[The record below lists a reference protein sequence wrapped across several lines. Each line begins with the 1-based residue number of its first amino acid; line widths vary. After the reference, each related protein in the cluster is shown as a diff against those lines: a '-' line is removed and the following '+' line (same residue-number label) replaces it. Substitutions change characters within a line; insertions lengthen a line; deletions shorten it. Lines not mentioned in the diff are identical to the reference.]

1 MEEETLV
8 SRRSKRSTAGNRMQ
22 AALAEIAVEDLS
34 KEDAE
39 EDKDF
44 VVETYEEDAFESDFE
59 STDEEAVA
67 AAEQEPAENEE
78 KQARKDARSRFE
90 RTAAAAHARQKI
102 TFNPTATSEGAA
114 PSTPKTKPKRK
125 PRVSLGFAINA
136 ETGEVIAENDEDKD
150 GHNSESEAE
159 EGTVRTRTKRSSK
172 RQTTIQNTTDT
183 VKRYLKSEQQ
193 KALHPS
199 RKRSGN
205 NRRPTQSELLAR
217 ALDTEEGNLVD
228 HRDYL
233 KNEEEKR
240 QMRNKRDQVTVSGPL
255 LRWVSRAEEF
265 KVEVVE
271 EKEKEE
277 RPPGATPEY
286 VYNPY
291 LYTLHSASAYT
302 SQPSLPASTSS
313 VESSSTSMAL
323 KNWALRTPSTST
335 TPISTSAP
343 YSTPYPYPTQYNPSP
358 TLILDPTLSVDS
370 NTLQNSM
377 SSHPPAGTAAPS
389 STSKNLP
396 ISHPTPTSTATI
408 SQNLQYPQY
417 PNPYGYHISSTPA
430 LIPTSTSNPGS
441 GLVPS
446 SSPTTSTLLSI
457 PTPTPTPG
465 SNQPQPKNQNF
476 KTEKVARSY
485 LVHELSQDDEDNPKP
500 SWEETME
507 AMFGNHVKWG
517 EIKVYSTKNRPL
529 SRYIPTCPITGLP
542 AKYLDP
548 RTGVPFAN
556 IRAYKTLQRLRKE
569 LSVSSESS
577 GSEDDIAIDKDEGQ
591 VDVWD
596 EDLGCYIGAFE
607 GKFGDE
613 LEAETRNESDMIID
627 LT

>member
-22 AALAEIAVEDLS
+22 AALAEIAVEES

-67 AAEQEPAENEE
+67 AAEQEPVENEE
-78 KQARKDARSRFE
+78 KQARKDARSRLE
-90 RTAAAAHARQKI
+90 RAAAAAHARQKI
-102 TFNPTATSEGAA
+102 TFNPTATSEGAV
-114 PSTPKTKPKRK
+114 PSTPKTKSKRK

-136 ETGEVIAENDEDKD
+136 ETGEVIADNDEGKD

-193 KALHPS
+193 KALQPS

-271 EKEKEE
+271 EKEKEG
-277 RPPGATPEY
+277 RPPSATPEY

-302 SQPSLPASTSS
+302 SQPSWPASSSS
-313 VESSSTSMAL
+313 VESSSTSTAP
-323 KNWALRTPSTST
+323 KDWALRTPSTST

-343 YSTPYPYPTQYNPSP
+343 YSTPYPYPTQYNPSS
-358 TLILDPTLSVDS
+358 TLNSNPTLSVES
-370 NTLQNSM
+370 NTLQL
-377 SSHPPAGTAAPS
+377 HPTAGTAAPS
-389 STSKNLP
+389 STSKNPP
-396 ISHPTPTSTATI
+396 ISLLTPTSTATI

-417 PNPYGYHISSTPA
+417 SIPYGYHIPSTPA
-430 LIPTSTSNPGS
+430 LIPTSTSASNPGS
-441 GLVPS
+441 GPVSS
-446 SSPTTSTLLSI
+446 SSPTTSTS
-457 PTPTPTPG
+457 PTPG

-476 KTEKVARSY
+476 RTEKVARSY
-485 LVHELSQDDEDNPKP
+485 LVHELSQDDEDHPKP

-556 IRAYKTLQRLRKE
+556 VRAYKTLQRLRRE
-569 LSVSSESS
+569 LSARSETP
-577 GSEDDIAIDKDEGQ
+577 GSEDDIAIDKDEGH

-596 EDLGCYIGAFE
+596 EDLGCYIEAFE

-613 LEAETRNESDMIID
+613 LKAETRNESDMLID

>member
-44 VVETYEEDAFESDFE
+44 VVDTYEEDAFESDFE

-67 AAEQEPAENEE
+67 AAEQEPVENEE

-90 RTAAAAHARQKI
+90 RAAAAAHARQKI
-102 TFNPTATSEGAA
+102 TFNPTATSEGAV

-136 ETGEVIAENDEDKD
+136 ETGEVIADNDEDKD

-193 KALHPS
+193 KALQPS

-255 LRWVSRAEEF
+255 LKWVSRVEES
-265 KVEVVE
+265 KIEVVE

-277 RPPGATPEY
+277 RPPSATPEY

-302 SQPSLPASTSS
+302 SQPSWPASTSS
-313 VESSSTSMAL
+313 VERSSISTTP
-323 KNWALRTPSTST
+323 KDWALRTPSTST

-343 YSTPYPYPTQYNPSP
+343 YSTPYPYPTQYNPSS
-358 TLILDPTLSVDS
+358 TLNSNPTLSVDS
-370 NTLQNSM
+370 NTLQL
-377 SSHPPAGTAAPS
+377 HPTAGTAAPS
-389 STSKNLP
+389 STSKNPP
-396 ISHPTPTSTATI
+396 ISLLTPTSTATI

-417 PNPYGYHISSTPA
+417 SIPYGYHIPSTPA
-430 LIPTSTSNPGS
+430 LIPTSASTPGS
-441 GLVPS
+441 GPVS
-446 SSPTTSTLLSI
+446 SSPTTSTL
-457 PTPTPTPG
+457 PTPG

-476 KTEKVARSY
+476 RTEKVARSY
-485 LVHELSQDDEDNPKP
+485 LVHELSQDDEDHPKP

-507 AMFGNHVKWG
+507 AMFGNDVKWG

-529 SRYIPTCPITGLP
+529 CTC
-542 AKYLDP
+542 
-548 RTGVPFAN
+548 
-556 IRAYKTLQRLRKE
+556 
-569 LSVSSESS
+569 
-577 GSEDDIAIDKDEGQ
+577 AIS
-591 VDVWD
+591 
-596 EDLGCYIGAFE
+596 A
-607 GKFGDE
+607 
-613 LEAETRNESDMIID
+613 T
-627 LT
+627 